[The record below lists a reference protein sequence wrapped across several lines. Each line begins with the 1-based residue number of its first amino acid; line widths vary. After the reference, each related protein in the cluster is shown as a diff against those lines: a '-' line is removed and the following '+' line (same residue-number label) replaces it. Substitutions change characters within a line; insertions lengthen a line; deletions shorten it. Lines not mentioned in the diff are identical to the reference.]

1 MWREVV
7 SRAGVPVGHRAP
19 HPQPVGRV
27 LAPQDRPRACDA
39 PPYRGR
45 ALMHVAPL
53 IRRKLTRRE
62 EWTLLL
68 ACIALLPLAVLVLVA
83 RVRR

>member
-1 MWREVV
+1 MRI
-7 SRAGVPVGHRAP
+7 
-19 HPQPVGRV
+19 
-27 LAPQDRPRACDA
+27 
-39 PPYRGR
+39 
-45 ALMHVAPL
+45 APL